1 LAWEFGHQKDFHA
14 HLPVLLRYHH
24 TTSWNNLQDIEG
36 STLLAST
43 SLVIHLPFEV
53 LGQSAKCI

>member
-1 LAWEFGHQKDFHA
+1 LAWQFGHQKNFHA
-14 HLPVLLRYHH
+14 HLPVLLSYH

-43 SLVIHLPFEV
+43 SFVIHLPFEV